1 MKPEELKRL
10 KGMLEHDEGLRLK
23 PYQCT
28 AGKWTIGVGR
38 NIQDVGISKTTA
50 YQMLDE
56 DITKCLRSCRAIFG
70 DELWNK
76 WGPER
81 RMGWI
86 NFAFQLG
93 PAGMLGFRN
102 TLRAAMAED
111 WKTVE
116 ANLRLSKWIR
126 QTPQRA
132 ERVIAAIC
140 REEWKYGA

>member
-1 MKPEELKRL
+1 MTPSELNRL
-10 KGMLEHDEGLRLK
+10 RAMLEQDEGLRLK
-23 PYQCT
+23 PYRCT
-28 AGKWTIGVGR
+28 AGKLSLGIGR
-38 NIQDVGISKTTA
+38 NIEDVGISKTTA
-50 YQMLDE
+50 YQMLEE
-56 DITKCLRSCRAIFG
+56 DIERSVRTCRSIFG
-70 DELWNK
+70 IELWDK

-111 WKTVE
+111 WKKVE
-116 ANLRLSKWIR
+116 ENFKLSRWIK

-140 REEWKYGA
+140 KEQWAYGA